1 MRIFSISNILQS
13 ESFLRFRSFQKYG
26 GGFCNRI
33 PSAPIR
39 RLSGAARPRRVA
51 LVLARVGKHQLQA
64 VDLVDARGAG
74 IVVDGDDVDVR
85 VPVFDGLY
93 HALAAVFKRGCGSIA
108 PEAAT
113 MAWSEDNGE
122 GSLGMTR
129 FPSCHPIFTPIP

>member
-1 MRIFSISNILQS
+1 MATAFTTASV
-13 ESFLRFRSFQKYG
+13 
-26 GGFCNRI
+26 
-33 PSAPIR
+33 R
-39 RLSGAARPRRVA
+39 RQYIGSQALCARCVA
-51 LVLARVGKHQLQA
+51 LVLARVGKHQIQA

-74 IVVDGDDVDVR
+74 IVVDGDNVDIR
-85 VPVFDGLY
+85 VPVFDGLHY
-93 HALAAVFKRGCGSIA
+93 ALAAVFKRSCGFVA